1 VTGEGVNS
9 LRMGLTRPS
18 SARCLAFAAAAV
30 AVGSAV
36 LMAGSTQQRS
46 DPQGPASDV
55 VAVRGC
61 VVAGAFTTA
70 SRAGVTTERATYR
83 LTGPRGLLKQL
94 RHDHEGHFEEITG
107 RMSGESAGQTVRKK
121 KVGKVAVIVGAGR
134 GVSESSTEE
143 TFDPPSIE
151 VASFRHLDD
160 RCPG

>member
-1 VTGEGVNS
+1 
-9 LRMGLTRPS
+9 MGGTRS
-18 SARCLAFAAAAV
+18 SPARFLAVAAASA
-30 AVGSAV
+30 AIGGAV
-36 LMAGSTQQRS
+36 LAAGSTEQRS
-46 DPQGPASDV
+46 DPKEPASDM

-83 LTGPRGLLKQL
+83 LTGPRELMKQL
-94 RHDHEGHFEEITG
+94 RKEHEGHFEEVTG
-107 RMSGESAGQTVRKK
+107 RMKGDAAGQAVRKK

-134 GVSESSTEE
+134 GVSDNGTEE

>member
-1 VTGEGVNS
+1 MTRECVYSSSMGVTRAFPV
-9 LRMGLTRPS
+9 
-18 SARCLAFAAAAV
+18 RCLAVAAAA

-36 LMAGSTQQRS
+36 LAAGATQQPS
-46 DPQGPASDV
+46 DPKVPGGEM

-61 VVAGAFTTA
+61 VVAGGFTTA

-83 LTGPRGLLKQL
+83 LTGPKALVKQL
-94 RHDHEGHFEEITG
+94 RKEHEGHFEEVTG
-107 RMSGESAGQTVRKK
+107 RMSGDSAGQTVRKK
-121 KVGKVAVIVGAGR
+121 KVGKVNVIVGAGR
-134 GVSESSTEE
+134 GASESGTEE